1 MSIRV
6 ARRAILPAGRRGVS
20 VDTNGDQSRPSA
32 REALRVARR
41 VVVLI
46 GEGLAAEEDLPE
58 ASDDEKTENSV
69 ITMLPEQMATIE
81 TFRRDPSRLWRW
93 YLWRRQ
99 RITSAPRRTWPEA
112 LAELARRIDKLT
124 VITENVDGLHGR
136 IGVPAL
142 ELHGNLWR
150 TRCTGC
156 GRVRDDIRTVYDE
169 LPPSCDH
176 CGSLVRP
183 DIVLFGES
191 LDAAL
196 MERAYRSACAADV
209 LVIMGA
215 GNTGEP
221 AASLAGY
228 ARENGALVVEIDV
241 ERTPVTGMVTVFL
254 PGDVDAVMD
263 ALLAPGSMPDA
274 GSESGV

>member
-1 MSIRV
+1 MASAHEQPLV
-6 ARRAILPAGRRGVS
+6 G
-20 VDTNGDQSRPSA
+20 A
-32 REALRVARR
+32 REALRRARR

-46 GEGLAAEEDLPE
+46 GESLAAEEGLPD
-58 ASDDEKTENSV
+58 ASEDEKTENSV
-69 ITMLPEQMATIE
+69 ITSLPEQMATID

-99 RITSAPRRTWPEA
+99 RIASAPRRTWPDA
-112 LAELARRIDKLT
+112 LGDLARRIEKLT
-124 VITENVDGLHGR
+124 VITENVDGLHRR

-156 GRVRDDIRTVYDE
+156 GRIRDDARTLYEE

-176 CGSLVRP
+176 CGSLTRP

-196 MERAYRSACAADV
+196 MERAYRSVCAADV
-209 LVIMGA
+209 FLVLGA
-215 GNTGEP
+215 GGTGEP

-228 ARENGALVVEIDV
+228 ARENGAIVVEVDA
-241 ERTPVTGMVTVFL
+241 ERTPLSDLVSVFVL
-254 PGDVDAVMD
+254 GEIDGRLDI
-263 ALLAPGSMPDA
+263 LLEAPPADDDGK
-274 GSESGV
+274 

>member
-1 MSIRV
+1 M
-6 ARRAILPAGRRGVS
+6 
-20 VDTNGDQSRPSA
+20 DTSADQSLADA
-32 REALRVARR
+32 REALRAARR

-46 GEGLAAEEDLPE
+46 GENLAAEEALPE
-58 ASDDEKTENSV
+58 ASEDEKTENSV
-69 ITMLPEQMATIE
+69 ITSLPEQMATID
-81 TFRRDPSRLWRW
+81 TFRRDPIRLWRW

-99 RITSAPRRTWPEA
+99 RITSAPKRSWPEA
-112 LAELARRIDKLT
+112 LAELARRVDKLT

-156 GRVRDDIRTVYDE
+156 GRVREDVRTVYAE
-169 LPPSCDH
+169 LPPACDH

-191 LDAAL
+191 LDGSL

-209 LVIMGA
+209 FLVMGA
-215 GNTGEP
+215 GGTGEP
-221 AASLAGY
+221 AGSLSGY
-228 ARENGALVVEIDV
+228 ARENGATVIEIDA
-241 ERTPVTGMVTVFL
+241 ERTSLSAFVTVFVG
-254 PGDVDAVMD
+254 GDIDTCMD
-263 ALLAPGSMPDA
+263 DLLALPVRTDPP
-274 GSESGV
+274 ENI